1 MRKRTQF
8 YLRVLCYLFVSGL
21 ALGLSLKADDILT
34 VTDEDGRKVF
44 VNTGENQVKGERATP
59 PRAPAKANKTV
70 QPTPEI
76 SNLVDQTA
84 SRLQVD
90 PQLVHAIIKVES
102 EYNPHAISRKGAMG
116 LMQLIPETAQQLG
129 VANPFNPKQNIEG
142 GVAHLKHLLNRFGG
156 DLPLSIAA
164 YNAGEGA
171 VERSGGI
178 PAFAETQ
185 DYVRKVTGL
194 YQSGSSQSGAN
205 AAGNKTPA
213 ALIIRFVDERGI
225 VHYSNVE

>member
-1 MRKRTQF
+1 MHRRTQF
-8 YLRVLCYLFVSGL
+8 YLRIASCLFVSGL
-21 ALGLSLKADDILT
+21 ALSLSLRADEIVT

-44 VNTGENQVKGERATP
+44 VNTGETPAKVERAAS
-59 PRAPAKANKTV
+59 PRAPAKVSSKV
-70 QPTPEI
+70 QPTAEI
-76 SNLVDQTA
+76 TSLVDQAA

-102 EYNPHAISRKGAMG
+102 EYNPHAVSRKGAMG

-142 GVAHLKHLLNRFGG
+142 GVAHLKHLLDHFGG

-185 DYVRKVTGL
+185 DYVRKVTDL
-194 YQSGSSQSGAN
+194 YQSGSSQTGAN
-205 AAGNKTPA
+205 AAGNKVQATP
-213 ALIIRFVDERGI
+213 IIRFVDDRGL